1 MNRILVILRNNEIIK
16 KSSQSFF
23 FRLFGSLFGYVFL
36 ILVTKELGA
45 KNWGVIVLCMAIL
58 NISNIFARLGVDI
71 YVLKCVS
78 AAKGLLN
85 EIKTVYFSG
94 ARIVLLSSSIVSI
107 FLFFSSDLIATSIFN
122 KAYFSL
128 YIKYISLLI
137 PLFSLH
143 CVNEQ
148 TLRGM
153 KKISVFSFFQ
163 STSKMMITVILFFIF
178 YYILGIDYN
187 VGVYSYFSALALVF
201 VSSTLFIFY
210 KLRKGIVEKLTKQS
224 VILNSSIPMMMSTS
238 VLLIMS
244 WADTLMLGSFCDE
257 SQVGIYNVAVKV
269 ALLASFTLA
278 SINSISAPKISET
291 YNNNDFPAFYKVV
304 SQTTKTIFYTTIPLV
319 AFIFIFPEFILNF
332 FGKEFLSARFSLFIL
347 VFSQLI
353 NTMSGSVGVILN
365 MTGKEKVFRNIL
377 SIALLI
383 NITLNILL
391 IPKFEIEGA
400 AIASATS
407 MIFWNLYSVYYV
419 YKKYNILAFISFSK

>member
-187 VGVYSYFSALALVF
+187 VGVYSYFSA
-201 VSSTLFIFY
+201 
-210 KLRKGIVEKLTKQS
+210 
-224 VILNSSIPMMMSTS
+224 
-238 VLLIMS
+238 
-244 WADTLMLGSFCDE
+244 
-257 SQVGIYNVAVKV
+257 
-269 ALLASFTLA
+269 
-278 SINSISAPKISET
+278 
-291 YNNNDFPAFYKVV
+291 
-304 SQTTKTIFYTTIPLV
+304 
-319 AFIFIFPEFILNF
+319 
-332 FGKEFLSARFSLFIL
+332 
-347 VFSQLI
+347 
-353 NTMSGSVGVILN
+353 
-365 MTGKEKVFRNIL
+365 
-377 SIALLI
+377 
-383 NITLNILL
+383 
-391 IPKFEIEGA
+391 
-400 AIASATS
+400 
-407 MIFWNLYSVYYV
+407 
-419 YKKYNILAFISFSK
+419 

>member
-1 MNRILVILRNNEIIK
+1 MNRILVLLSNNEIIK

-45 KNWGVIVLCMAIL
+45 KNWGVIVLCMALL

-85 EIKTVYFSG
+85 EIKTVYISG
-94 ARIVLLSSSIVSI
+94 ARIVLFSSFIVSI
-107 FLFFSSDLIATSIFN
+107 FLFFLSDFIATSILN
-122 KAYFSL
+122 KDYFSF
-128 YIKYISLLI
+128 YIKYISVLI

-153 KKISVFSFFQ
+153 KKISIFSFFQ
-163 STSKMMITVILFFIF
+163 STSKMMTTVILFFIF
-178 YYILGIDYN
+178 YYILEIDYN

-201 VSSTLFIFY
+201 ISSTIFILY
-210 KLRKGIVEKLTKQS
+210 KLRKGIAEKLTKKS

-269 ALLASFTLA
+269 ALLASFTLT

-304 SQTTKTIFYTTIPLV
+304 SQTTKTIFYSAIPLV
-319 AFIFIFPEFILNF
+319 TFIFIFPEFILNF
-332 FGKEFLSARFSLFIL
+332 FGEEFLSARVALFIL

-400 AIASATS
+400 AIASAAS
-407 MIFWNLYSVYYV
+407 MIFWNIYSVYYV

>member
-1 MNRILVILRNNEIIK
+1 MNRILVLLSNNEIIK

-23 FRLFGSLFGYVFL
+23 FRLFGSLFGYIFL

-94 ARIVLLSSSIVSI
+94 TRIVLLSSSIVSI

-153 KKISVFSFFQ
+153 KKISIFSFFQ
-163 STSKMMITVILFFIF
+163 STSKMMVTVILFLIF
-178 YYILGIDYN
+178 YYILGIDDN

-201 VSSTLFIFY
+201 ISSTIFIFY
-210 KLRKGIVEKLTKQS
+210 KLRKGIAEKLTKQS

-257 SQVGIYNVAVKV
+257 SQIGIYNVAVKV

-347 VFSQLI
+347 LFSQLI

-377 SIALLI
+377 SIALVI

-391 IPKFEIEGA
+391 IPKFGIEGA

-407 MIFWNLYSVYYV
+407 MIFWNLYSVLYV